1 MLKFIFYGFLI
12 YFLYKVIFELVIPA
26 TKVTKEVK
34 NKMAEMQEAQRRQQY
49 AAHQQQ
55 QAAAAQQ
62 KQATTTKPVEKE
74 YIDFEEIK

>member
-1 MLKFIFYGFLI
+1 MKFILYALLI
-12 YFLYKVIFELVIPA
+12 YFLYKVIFDLVIPA
-26 TKVTKEVK
+26 TKVTKQVK

-49 AAHQQQ
+49 AANQQQ

-62 KQATTTKPVEKE
+62 QTTQATKPVEKE